1 VNKKITVA
9 SIFVSLLFTVFSAA
23 SNAKKDDL
31 FNLSGYLMLDY
42 DFFDE
47 SLLEDVT
54 GQGSQ
59 SEVDIRR
66 ARLSLTS
73 DFNKDWEGKF
83 QLGFEDGVEI
93 KDAYLEYK
101 GWSFAD
107 VIVGQQKENFGL
119 EKLIGSRKLLMIE
132 RSMSTEA
139 FAPGRSLGVSLEGEL
154 SSLLWQLGYYQPS
167 GDEAQSAVTG
177 RMVWLP
183 WQEQQNLLHLGV
195 AFSERD
201 YGGNEFRINETLEV
215 NFADSL
221 LEGKKI
227 DTDTVSLQG
236 LEALWLQDRFTLMA
250 EWQQAGVTS
259 IEQKTY
265 DYEGGY
271 VQFGYQLSGGSREY
285 KNGKLGNSSKNG
297 WELIGRYSELTL
309 KEEGESAETY
319 AIGFNY
325 TLSKNFK
332 FMGDYIKTEYFEDGA
347 SIGDGDAVSV
357 RIQYS
362 F

>member
-1 VNKKITVA
+1 MSKKIATA
-9 SIFVSLLFTVFSAA
+9 LIFFPLLLMGFSGE
-23 SNAKKDDL
+23 SNAKKSDP
-31 FNLSGYLMLDY
+31 FELSGYLMLDY

-47 SLLEDVT
+47 SLLEGVT
-54 GQGSQ
+54 EESTSNELG
-59 SEVDIRR
+59 IRR
-66 ARLSLTS
+66 ARLSLKS
-73 DFNKDWEGKF
+73 DFNNDWKGKF
-83 QLGFEDGVEI
+83 QLGFADGVEV
-93 KDAYLEYK
+93 KDAYLKYK

-139 FAPGRSLGVSLEGEL
+139 FAPGRSLGVSAEGEL

-167 GDEAQSAVTG
+167 GNEAQSAVTG
-177 RMVWLP
+177 RVVWLP
-183 WQEQQNLLHLGV
+183 WQEDTSLLHLGA

-201 YGGNEFRINETLEV
+201 YSGNEFRLNETLEV
-215 NFADSL
+215 NFSDSL
-221 LEGKKI
+221 LEGKRI
-227 DTDTVSLQG
+227 DADTVSLQG
-236 LEALWLQDRFTLMA
+236 LEALWLQDRFIIMA
-250 EWQQAGVTS
+250 EWQQTGVTS

-285 KNGKLGNSSKNG
+285 KNGKLGNSSKSG
-297 WELIGRYSELTL
+297 WELTGRYSELTL

-347 SIGDGDAVSV
+347 NIGDGDAVSV